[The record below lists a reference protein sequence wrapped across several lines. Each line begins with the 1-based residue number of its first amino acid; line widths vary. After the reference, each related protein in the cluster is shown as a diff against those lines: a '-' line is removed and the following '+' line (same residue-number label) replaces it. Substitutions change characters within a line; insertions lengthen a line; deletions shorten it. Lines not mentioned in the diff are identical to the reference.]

1 LVNLTEEQNM
11 TLLTEMKVP
20 DVGDV
25 HDIDVIEVLVQ
36 VGDVVEEEQTVAV
49 LETDKASMDLPAI
62 AAGVVKQ
69 VHLSVGDK
77 VNEGSLVITIESA
90 TADKTAPVVVAKS
103 ASVAAEPEPAVQF
116 ETPMLASEPVV
127 TAGVASVIDVTV
139 PDVGDVH
146 DIDVIEVLIQ
156 VGDVVTKEQTLA
168 VLETDKA
175 SMDLPSTDD
184 GVVKE
189 VLVKVGDK
197 VNEGDLIIRLET
209 QAQATITPTAK
220 TVAPVAL
227 AAPVADVKKP
237 SPVSTAPVS
246 VVNRSGKSAH
256 ATPGVRLFARELGV
270 DISLITQGSG
280 RKGRILKDDVKNF
293 VKQVMASSATSG
305 AVQGGA
311 GIPPIP
317 AVDFSKFGET
327 EEQKL
332 SKIKRLTGK
341 NLSRVWLNLP
351 LVTYHDE
358 ADITEMEA
366 FRKAL
371 NSDKSADIKVTGL
384 IFIVKAL
391 VAAMQQFPAVN
402 SSLSPDGESLIL
414 KKYFN
419 VGIAV
424 DTPNGLVVP
433 VLKDVDKK
441 GIAELTN
448 DLNSLSQKARDGKL
462 LPADMSGGCIT
473 ISSLG
478 GIGGKAFTPI
488 VNAPEVAILGVTRSE
503 MKPVWNGSEFEPKLM
518 LPLDLTY
525 DHRVIDGAEGARF
538 MATLIKYL
546 SDIRRLLL

>member
-1 LVNLTEEQNM
+1 M
-11 TLLTEMKVP
+11 TLLTEVKVP

-25 HDIDVIEVLVQ
+25 ADIDVIEVLVK
-36 VGDVVEEEQTVAV
+36 VGDVVAVEQTLAV
-49 LETDKASMDLPAI
+49 LETGKASMDLPSS
-62 AAGVVKQ
+62 AAGVVKS
-69 VHLSVGDK
+69 VHVSVGDK
-77 VNEGSLVITIESA
+77 VSEGALVVTLEA
-90 TADKTAPVVVAKS
+90 GE
-103 ASVAAEPEPAVQF
+103 SVATEEVNGVEDVKIDIPEQA
-116 ETPMLASEPVV
+116 ETPVAQPVE
-127 TAGVASVIDVTV
+127 TSVSIIEVKV
-139 PDVGDVH
+139 PDVGDVA

-156 VGDVVTKEQTLA
+156 TGDMVEKEQTLA

-175 SMDLPSTDD
+175 SMDLPSTDA
-184 GVVKE
+184 GIVKD
-189 VLVKVGDK
+189 VFVKVGDK
-197 VNEGDLIIRLET
+197 VSEGALIISLEV
-209 QAQATITPTAK
+209 QSAES
-220 TVAPVAL
+220 PVAAVKQQEKT
-227 AAPVADVKKP
+227 AAPVSSSAP
-237 SPVSTAPVS
+237 TSAPVKQS
-246 VVNRSGKSAH
+246 VAASNSNVAVVSQSGKSAH
-256 ATPGVRLFARELGV
+256 ASPSVRLFARELGV
-270 DISLITQGSG
+270 DISQITQGSG

-293 VKQVMASSATSG
+293 IKQVMTSG
-305 AVQGGA
+305 APLQGGA

-317 AVDFSKFGET
+317 AVDFSKFGEI

-332 SKIKRLTGK
+332 SKIQRLTGQ

-358 ADITEMEA
+358 ADISEMEA

-371 NSDKSADIKVTGL
+371 NVDKSTEIKVTGL

-391 VAAMQQFPAVN
+391 VAVMQHFPKIN

-433 VLKDVDKK
+433 VLKGVDKK
-441 GIAELTN
+441 GIAELTR
-448 DLNSLSQKARDGKL
+448 DLSELSEKARNGKL
-462 LPADMSGGCIT
+462 LPADMRGGCIT

-538 MATLIKYL
+538 MSTLIKYL
-546 SDIRRLLL
+546 GDIRRLLL